1 MNIVKS
7 QIDAKIHPAIHR
19 SKYNLFSICSQFIST
34 HGTNLGLW
42 FKPGLLAL
50 TKGAVGTNQMLL
62 VFREGVNIYT
72 VVGDAQY
79 LLSKHSEISY
89 FKQS

>member
-19 SKYNLFSICSQFIST
+19 SKYNIST
-34 HGTNLGLW
+34 QGTNLGLW
-42 FKPGLLAL
+42 FKPSLLAL

-79 LLSKHSEISY
+79 LFSKHGEISY
-89 FKQS
+89 CNSVIIRNVAG